1 MAPRKKQK
9 IAEDAPQTDRNVA
22 KPKAPRTRA
31 IRGRRGGL
39 KSLPDMPL
47 DILFEIFTCL
57 GPKDLLY
64 LTRTSKSLRQLLMT
78 RETISVWKAT
88 RANIREL
95 PECPSFLSEPAY
107 ANLAFSPHCHR
118 CLKSNVRIVIWEF
131 CARYCSECKLEM
143 FCSWNVIERILD
155 IEMSEALNIVRAD
168 IFQTHERGHHEVLH
182 RPEYE
187 RMKQT
192 WESLPNEE
200 AKAQFQK
207 EQKERV
213 QQIKQFSRL
222 CRRWENSLAGER
234 SAELEEHRRT
244 RLRQIVS
251 RLEEMGWGEELDR
264 MKDGRYAELAR
275 HTSVCVSRPLTERAW
290 KKIRDDVVERME
302 ELRERR
308 IKKERRKTLATR
320 LRLLSTALEEMLSD
334 VRATAATQMEPFISD
349 YAFMPEFRSIIE
361 SPDEREV
368 TRETLDALRDLL
380 PSLVVS
386 WQADLKSRFVDLVKS
401 KITAPEGVDVCNL
414 AITCVECRACHMLLW
429 FPGLLAHRCF
439 RSIRM
444 DSYGMD
450 PNPDAYESIV
460 ASVMSDRRPQ
470 FTMLE
475 VPDDTALDRS
485 RNIVRLCKLD
495 PATATTQDMDAL
507 DIRLSNVSNNETWDR
522 TWRAAMHSGC
532 TFPRPLGVE
541 WSLVPQS
548 RMDELRER
556 ERAYLKRRVIWCC
569 ALCSYSFHHGS
580 RIWDYADIKTHMLLQ
595 HLIELPSEANDDI
608 FMHADYHTLLGH
620 EPITI
625 NPKFL

>member
-1 MAPRKKQK
+1 MALRRKQK
-9 IAEDAPQTDRNVA
+9 IAEDAPQTGRNVA

-31 IRGRRGGL
+31 FKGKRGGL
-39 KSLPDMPL
+39 QSLPDMPL

-131 CARYCSECKLEM
+131 CARYCSKCKLEM
-143 FCSWNVIERILD
+143 FCSWNMFKSSSDYEL
-155 IEMSEALNIVRAD
+155 SKALNV
-168 IFQTHERGHHEVLH
+168 FQTRERGRHEIWDFH
-182 RPEYE
+182 RPEFE
-187 RMKQT
+187 RVKQI
-192 WESLPNEE
+192 WESLPDAE
-200 AKAQFQK
+200 AKAQFMK

-213 QQIKQFSRL
+213 QQIKEFSRL
-222 CRRWENSLAGER
+222 CRRWENSLAEER

-251 RLEEMGWGEELDR
+251 KLEEMGWGEELDKMR
-264 MKDGRYAELAR
+264 DGCYAELAK
-275 HTSVCVSRPLTERAW
+275 HTSVCISRPLTERTW
-290 KKIRDDVVERME
+290 KKIRDDVVERMK

-308 IKKERRKTLATR
+308 IKEERRKTLVTR

-368 TRETLDALRDLL
+368 TREI
-380 PSLVVS
+380 VS
-386 WQADLKSRFVDLVKS
+386 WQANLKSRFVDLVKS
-401 KITAPEGVDVCNL
+401 KITAPEGVDVCDL
-414 AITCVECRACHMLLW
+414 AITFVICRGCLCLRLLW
-429 FPGLLAHRCF
+429 FPGLLAHECF
-439 RSIRM
+439 RMI
-444 DSYGMD
+444 SYGMD
-450 PNPDAYESIV
+450 RNPDAYESIV

-507 DIRLSNVSNNETWDR
+507 DIRLSNVSNNETKDR
-522 TWRAAMHSGC
+522 TWRAAMHLDC
-532 TFPRPLGVE
+532 LFPRPLAVK

-556 ERAYLKRRVIWCC
+556 ERAYLKRRAIWCC

-580 RIWDYADIKTHMLLQ
+580 RIWDHADIKTHMLP
-595 HLIELPSEANDDI
+595 HHHIELPSEVNGDI
-608 FMHADYHTLLGH
+608 FMHADHHTLLGH
-620 EPITI
+620 PHI
-625 NPKFL
+625 NPEFS